1 MRGAALPGLFR
12 KLLDKPRL
20 ASWADVILGRRGQAR
35 VISGQG
41 RVGVCVWGGGASS
54 QGPRWQL
61 GQLQPCGP
69 GQGWC
74 TDFLAHMVG
83 LDLSSYIPNLPCP

>member
-20 ASWADVILGRRGQAR
+20 TSWADVILGRRGQVR

-41 RVGVCVWGGGASS
+41 GVGVCVWGGLISRA
-54 QGPRWQL
+54 QVATGPAPAMWPQ
-61 GQLQPCGP
+61 
-69 GQGWC
+69 
-74 TDFLAHMVG
+74 AG
-83 LDLSSYIPNLPCP
+83 LVH